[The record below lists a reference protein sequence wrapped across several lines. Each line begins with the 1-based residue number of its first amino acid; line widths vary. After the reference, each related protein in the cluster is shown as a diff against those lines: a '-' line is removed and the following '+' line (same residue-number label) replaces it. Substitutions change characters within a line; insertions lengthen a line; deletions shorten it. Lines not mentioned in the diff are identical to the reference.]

1 VYYAD
6 LRETDWM
13 NETSAM
19 ADVPEDL
26 EQIANLMWDTMHR
39 VAMRIASMPLEQQE
53 SAFAITELS
62 VRKMAA
68 EMRIADGE
76 IGDFVINMM
85 GAIRL
90 FVTEIDVGGS
100 PQGGRA

>member
-1 VYYAD
+1 
-6 LRETDWM
+6 
-13 NETSAM
+13 M
-19 ADVPEDL
+19 ADDAPEDL
-26 EQIANLMWDTMHR
+26 EQIARLMWEMMQR
-39 VAMRIASMPLEQQE
+39 VAMQIAGMALDRRE

-68 EMRIADGE
+68 EMKIADGE
-76 IGDFVINMM
+76 IDNFVNNMM
-85 GAIRL
+85 GAIRQ